1 MGKKFCWGS
10 SMKIDRLLS
19 ILMMLITKKKV
30 TAKELSDYFK
40 VSVRTI
46 QRDIDTLSVAG
57 IPIYAEVGVK
67 GGYQILDK
75 YKLDR
80 SFVNTNEAKVLISLL
95 ESLEQTVPYS
105 EVKSIFNK
113 FSMIFPND
121 SDTNKIVVK
130 LNPLIN
136 QSNLKDNLDIM
147 AKARDNYHKVHI
159 KYVDTNFQE
168 SNRIVCPYSM
178 VMMGSTWYIYAYCE
192 LRQDFRMF
200 KLSRILS
207 CRLLNEK
214 FIVRETPKPSPWDN
228 NLDSERE
235 STKITLEID
244 KILQGKLPDYIDY
257 RNCRVIEDKIVVNLC
272 FPVDEWLYSLLFG
285 LVPYVKIIEPVW
297 LREEFIKRLKLSI
310 EKNKL

>member
-1 MGKKFCWGS
+1 
-10 SMKIDRLLS
+10 MKIDRLLS